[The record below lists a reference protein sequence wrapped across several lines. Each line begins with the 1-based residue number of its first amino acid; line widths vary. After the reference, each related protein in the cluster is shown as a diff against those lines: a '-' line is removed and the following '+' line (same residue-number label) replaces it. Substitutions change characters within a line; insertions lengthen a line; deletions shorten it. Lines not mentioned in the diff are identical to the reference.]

1 MKNHVVRLMTNDY
14 AFRLIVLSTTQLARD
29 GAQAQG
35 VSGANARLLGE
46 LMTGVV
52 LVRETMAPGYRVQLI
67 LKDGKDGS
75 VVADSYPDGLVR
87 GLVQADDDVTVGF
100 GPESTLQV
108 MRVLPKGEL
117 NQGVVPAAGQAR
129 LSGALTSY
137 MITSEQITS
146 VIDVACVLGEDGSP
160 ELAGGYII
168 QLLPEHTEEALAL
181 LTARLE
187 TMPPAE
193 ELFAAADGDP
203 LAVTEVLLKHFPYT
217 VLDES
222 EVHHGCTCSEV
233 RMVGAMAT
241 LGRDEIA
248 SIVER
253 GEVLEVSC
261 DYCGTDY
268 SVGPE
273 RLRPLLARQ

>member
-14 AFRLIVLSTTQLARD
+14 AFRLIVLSTTRLAQD
-29 GAQAQG
+29 GAKAQG
-35 VSGANARLLGE
+35 VSGPNARLLGE

-67 LKDGKDGS
+67 LRDGANGS
-75 VVADSYPDGLVR
+75 VVADSYPDGIVR
-87 GLVQADDDVTVGF
+87 GLVQAEDGATPGF

-108 MRVLPKGEL
+108 MRVLPRGEL
-117 NQGVVPAAGQAR
+117 NQGVVPTGDQAR

-146 VIDVACVLGEDGSP
+146 VIDVACVLDDDGAP

-193 ELFAAADGDP
+193 ELFAAAGGDP
-203 LAVTEVLLKHFPYT
+203 IAVTEELLKHFPYT
-217 VLDES
+217 ILSES
-222 EVHHGCTCSEV
+222 EVAHGCTCSEV

-248 SIVER
+248 SIVEK
-253 GEVLEVSC
+253 GEVLDVSC
-261 DYCGTDY
+261 DYCGTSY
-268 SVGPE
+268 SMGPE
-273 RLRPLLARQ
+273 QLRPLLARQ